1 MEKHRLNPKVIMAYN
16 VKNIIVQWFS
26 DESESNNNSKIT
38 LTMKDV
44 SFRGLSMYFTQ
55 PTVQS

>member
-1 MEKHRLNPKVIMAYN
+1 MRMLNPEVITAYN
-16 VKNIIVQWFS
+16 VKNIIGQWFR
-26 DESESNNNSKIT
+26 DESESNNSKIT